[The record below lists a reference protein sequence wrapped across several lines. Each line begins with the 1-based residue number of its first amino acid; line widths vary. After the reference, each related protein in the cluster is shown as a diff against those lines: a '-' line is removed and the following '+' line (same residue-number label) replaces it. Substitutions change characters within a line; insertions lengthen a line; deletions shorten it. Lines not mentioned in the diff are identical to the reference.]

1 MGFFRWLRSRA
12 AGWSSRKLNRFLGVS
27 SITLVLVLGACS
39 PGPRTAI
46 AQWFQA
52 DQSPPA
58 SAPSET
64 IITPENSWAFSP
76 EPDQFD
82 PSALL
87 DLRDLN
93 EAMAGESGF
102 IGQSPDG
109 SDFVKGDGTPIR
121 FWAINSYIWEDSPE
135 AMAEQARF
143 LAKRGVNMVR
153 WHGQIPAA
161 AENTQ
166 MQDINTEARDQL
178 WQMVA
183 AMKQEGIYTTLSPY
197 YAAAFD
203 IPEHWSLPR
212 DSDSL
217 MGLLFFDE
225 TLQAAYKNW
234 LRALLEPVNPH
245 TGMALKDDPAVAII
259 QLQNEDSLLFWT
271 LSQLQG
277 QDLALLE
284 QKYSDWLTANY
295 GTLDAAL
302 QAWDNTRLEEDDPAA
317 GRMGL
322 YPIWNLTQD
331 VNDSAQVQRLADQTQ
346 FLTDTMYRFNA
357 DMVKFLREDIGA
369 QQLINAGNW
378 KTADPL
384 RLNDAERYSY
394 TAAEVVAVNR
404 YYGGRHEGE
413 NSNWAIINGQRFTD
427 PSVLTQPHEL
437 PLALKQVAGFP
448 TIITESSWVP
458 PVSHQSEGPF
468 LVSAFQSLTGVDGFY
483 WFAMGEPQ
491 WRQPSSANGYLPSI
505 GKWVVGTPEIVGNFP
520 ATALMYRQ
528 GYLKTGEPVIQEHR
542 SLDQIWRRDIPLI
555 SEARTF
561 DPNRDRANAKPTE
574 ETAESLQTLGFLVGP
589 VEVTYD
595 AVPDQIPEVD
605 LASFVDFE
613 AQTITSVTEEIVWD
627 YGQGLCTLDSPKAQ
641 GVTGFLN
648 RVGPIELSTL
658 TLTSDNT
665 YATILAVPLDDR
677 PLAEADQILVQVGT
691 TARPTGWQQRDIQWQ
706 DDDGK
711 TYAGYEI
718 TNYGEA
724 PWRLANAQV
733 ALTLSNPGIT
743 RAVVLDMNGMADQE
757 IPVQVQGEQITV
769 QFPEQAKYLLLQNDA
784 AALKP

>member
-1 MGFFRWLRSRA
+1 M
-12 AGWSSRKLNRFLGVS
+12 
-27 SITLVLVLGACS
+27 TLVLVLVACS
-39 PGPRTAI
+39 PGPRIAI
-46 AQWFQA
+46 AQWFQT
-52 DQSPPA
+52 DQVPPQ
-58 SAPSET
+58 STFPET
-64 IITPENSWAFSP
+64 IVTPENSWAFSP

-87 DLRDLN
+87 DLRYLN
-93 EAMAGESGF
+93 EAVAGESGF

-109 SDFVKGDGTPIR
+109 NDFVKGDGTPIR
-121 FWAINSYIWEDSPE
+121 FWAINSYIWRASPE

-153 WHGQIPAA
+153 WHGQLPAE
-161 AENTQ
+161 AENIP

-183 AMKQEGIYTTLSPY
+183 AMKQEGIYTTISPY

-203 IPEHWSLPR
+203 VPEHWPLPR

-234 LRALLEPVNPH
+234 LRALLQPVNPH

-271 LSQLQG
+271 LSQLKG
-277 QDLALLE
+277 KDLALLE
-284 QKYSDWLTANY
+284 QKYGDWLTAKY
-295 GTLDAAL
+295 ETLDAAL
-302 QAWDNTRLEEDDPAA
+302 QAWDNTRLEEDQPAE

-322 YPIWNLTQD
+322 YHIWNLTQEVD
-331 VNDSAQVQRLADQTQ
+331 NSAQAQRLADQTQ

-357 DMVKFLREDIGA
+357 DMVRFLRDEIGV

-394 TAAEVVAVNR
+394 TAADVIAVNR

-413 NSNWAIINGQRFTD
+413 NSNWAIINGQTFTD
-427 PSVLTQPHEL
+427 PSVLTQPDKL
-437 PLALKQVAGFP
+437 PLTLKQVAGFP

-458 PVSHQSEGPF
+458 PLSHQSEGPF

-483 WFAMGEPQ
+483 WFAMAEPQ
-491 WRQPSSANGYLPSI
+491 WRQPSSANGYLPSL

-520 ATALMYRQ
+520 AAALMYRK
-528 GYLKTGEPVIQEHR
+528 GYLKTGDPVIQEHR
-542 SLDQIWRRDIPLI
+542 SLDQLWRRDVPSI

-574 ETAESLQTLGFLVGP
+574 ETTESLQTLGFLVGP

-595 AVPDQIPEVD
+595 ADPAQNSQED
-605 LASFVDFE
+605 LASFIDFE
-613 AQTITSVTEEIVWD
+613 AQTITSVTQEIVWN
-627 YGQGLCTLDSPKAQ
+627 YGQGFCTINSPKAQ
-641 GVTGFLN
+641 GVTGFLSQ
-648 RVGPIELSTL
+648 VGPIELSNL
-658 TLTSDNT
+658 TLTSDNP
-665 YATILAVPLDDR
+665 YATILAVALDDR
-677 PLAEADQILVQVGT
+677 PLADSDQILVQVGT
-691 TARPTGWQQRDIQWQ
+691 TARSTGWQQRDTQWQ
-706 DDDGK
+706 DDDGN
-711 TYAGYEI
+711 TYTGYEI

-724 PWRLANAQV
+724 PWRLTNASV
-733 ALTLSNPGIT
+733 SLTLKNPGIT
-743 RAVVLDMNGMADQE
+743 RAVVLDMNGMEDKE
-757 IPVQVQGEQITV
+757 TPIKSEGGQIAV
-769 QFPEQAKYLLLQNDA
+769 QFPAQAKYLLLQNDA
-784 AALKP
+784 AAAKR